1 MVAFG
6 VIGFLVLIL
15 IYFVVRNQS
24 MQRELTQLKH
34 IVKSIDSQSKFSLSA
49 LLMLSGQIQKTYQGR
64 LESLQKHA
72 LISNDYYEI
81 AGFIL
86 GQVEY
91 VIMQCCE
98 KRATVEEAINKALDK
113 SNYNIE
119 QINQFIA
126 KQPSEVR
133 VPWCKNSIGGF
144 ISACHNMTSE
154 KLKLKAK
161 NADLRQETD
170 KSPPV

>member
-6 VIGFLVLIL
+6 VIGFLVLVL

-24 MQRELTQLKH
+24 MQKELKQLKH
-34 IVKSIDSQSKFSLSA
+34 AVKSIDSQSKFSLSA

-72 LISNDYYEI
+72 LINNDDYEM
-81 AGFIL
+81 ASFVL
-86 GQVEY
+86 SKVEF

-98 KRATVEEAINKALDK
+98 HRATVEEAINKSLDS
-113 SNYNIE
+113 SNYSIE

-126 KQPSEVR
+126 RQPSEIR

-161 NADLRQETD
+161 NSDLRQETD
-170 KSPPV
+170 KSAPK

>member
-6 VIGFLVLIL
+6 VIGFLVMGL

-24 MQRELTQLKH
+24 LQKEVKQLRH
-34 IVKSIDSQSKFSLSA
+34 TVKSVDSQSKFSLSA

-72 LISNDYYEI
+72 LISNDDYEL
-81 AGFIL
+81 AGYIL
-86 GQVEY
+86 SQVEF

-98 KRATVEEAINKALDK
+98 HRATVEEAINKGLDR

-126 KQPSEVR
+126 KQPSEIR

-144 ISACHNMTSE
+144 ISACHNLTSE
-154 KLKLKAK
+154 RLKLKAK
-161 NADLRQETD
+161 NSDLRQETD
-170 KSPPV
+170 KSEPK